1 MKTILIT
8 FLIMYAIEEIFN
20 LVGYF
25 IAQKRSLIEI
35 DNMSGGICTAK
46 WLYTNWAYADFGDY
60 LAWALKGAILRFVL
74 SPVAMVGIIAIAF
87 ETIRK
92 VIKK

>member
-1 MKTILIT
+1 MKTILIV
-8 FLIMYAIEEIFN
+8 FAIMYAIEEIFN

-25 IAQKRSLIEI
+25 IAKPKSFEEI
-35 DNMSGGICTAK
+35 CNMSGGVCTAK

-74 SPVAMVGIIAIAF
+74 SPVAMVGVIAIAF

>member
-1 MKTILIT
+1 MKTILLV
-8 FLIMYAIEEIFN
+8 FAIMYAIEEAFN
-20 LVGYF
+20 LIGYF
-25 IAQKRSLIEI
+25 IAQKRSFIEI

-46 WLYTNWAYADFGDY
+46 WLYTNSAYVDFGDY
-60 LAWALKGAILRFVL
+60 LAWALKGAVLRFVL
-74 SPVAMVGIIAIAF
+74 SPVAMVGLVMVAF